1 MKKLNLNIKGFV
13 FTTLLVSVIF
23 CGCDEAKP
31 NKEPTK
37 IGVGIEYRGYNIST
51 IEYDGHDYIMCAGG
65 NGGGGGDSG
74 LIYHGSIFASFF
86 KKVQNAFDQFKSAV
100 LMIDPFPSELPAA
113 FKINQQLFSK
123 PLF

>member
-65 NGGGGGDSG
+65 NGGGTSVTMIHSESCK
-74 LIYHGSIFASFF
+74 LCGS
-86 KKVQNAFDQFKSAV
+86 KK
-100 LMIDPFPSELPAA
+100 I
-113 FKINQQLFSK
+113 SK
-123 PLF
+123 